1 MSYGIVVGRDGG
13 CLDQLFP
20 GLTSQSLPSSVNSS
34 PEVSPVS
41 YACRGSGGTL
51 RPFLSDGGAERTRLE
66 VRKIGVKFGSGPSLS
81 AVLPSLFSFPATPC
95 SPSLLDSPAP
105 NAPRSPAPGE
115 TEKKL
120 EPDHSWE
127 PRAFWACPLLLGV
140 RKF

>member
-20 GLTSQSLPSSVNSS
+20 GLTSQSLPSFVNSS

-66 VRKIGVKFGSGPSLS
+66 VRKIGVKFGGGPVS
-81 AVLPSLFSFPATPC
+81 AVAPLYQQSCLVYSHLRQPLVLPRFWTHLLQTP
-95 SPSLLDSPAP
+95 PEALH
-105 NAPRSPAPGE
+105 
-115 TEKKL
+115 L
-120 EPDHSWE
+120 ERW
-127 PRAFWACPLLLGV
+127 
-140 RKF
+140 RKS

>member
-66 VRKIGVKFGSGPSLS
+66 VRKIGVKFGGGPVS
-81 AVLPSLFSFPATPC
+81 AVAPLYQQSCLVYSHLRQPPGLPLFWTHLLQTP
-95 SPSLLDSPAP
+95 PEALH
-105 NAPRSPAPGE
+105 
-115 TEKKL
+115 L
-120 EPDHSWE
+120 E
-127 PRAFWACPLLLGV
+127 RR
-140 RKF
+140 RKS